1 MRTRIVRRARVVITA
16 RTLDHGSMVA
26 EEQRCNSLLGRNVGR
41 GGNCELPS
49 GSGDRV
55 AHGRENIGR
64 KRTPGI
70 RVSLTPSTA
79 VEE

>member
-49 GSGDRV
+49 GQGTGKLTAAR
-55 AHGRENIGR
+55 
-64 KRTPGI
+64 I
-70 RVSLTPSTA
+70 RSEKEHRAYESR
-79 VEE
+79 